1 MPTSS
6 TRRMQTRS
14 QTRPAAQPAAELRL
28 KRRMPS
34 VPAPRIP
41 SRLRTSKPRNLQQRE
56 PASRSATT
64 IRHQL
69 LTAGFEAPQKG
80 THQLP
85 PAQHTV
91 AEEVQGSVP
100 ERVHFPPHR
109 DASPTLSSSEAGS
122 EESDEAEDD
131 KTDPAEQRKTA
142 VADLHDIITVN
153 GECLRSFYKGTVSDR
168 RIKNFLT
175 AASLYDYGQ
184 NSWTDVPR
192 DVDSGEVLHAGF
204 MRLIRSIINGLGN
217 SQGSRDIVDT
227 REAIFRHHDDSAQVS
242 KPHLAI
248 RATGPS
254 FELPKR
260 KDIKL
265 NDVGFAN
272 IASAF
277 DVKREAEVTQ
287 DDVDDLAVYNR
298 QIFLWQPNRLFSR
311 TLLLTEMHVRLL
323 HCDRSGAYKTTPIN
337 IHDDPCTFVRL
348 VLGLSSTEER
358 VLGLDTNIQW
368 TVKSGKKVAGT
379 ISTLS
384 PAGKRV
390 KYKLDMRDPY
400 FATQLVRGRG
410 TVCWS
415 ARDRSGRHILIK
427 DAWRTDPQVP
437 EYTFLERAKGLE
449 GVVQQLAYEGSLRK
463 TKDLRPDCFDFE
475 DDDFYNRTLS
485 RVTMVRYG
493 ASLCQFKSQSQAIA
507 ALRDAIQG
515 HFNLLKAGVLHRD
528 VSMDNVLFGED
539 GASVGNRGVII
550 DLDMAIMAKGLTAG
564 IITELP
570 AGTRLYQSICVLDYD
585 RGLVPVPHDYLDDLE
600 SFFYVLCHLLH
611 GYECVDSPVDGAF
624 EGSAAMARWEH
635 MASVVASTAKLEYI
649 EFGGLAIDPPPLF
662 WSSTCIRLCDEF
674 RQYLLPLVNSKIKLR
689 VTRDDVER
697 DALARDLHRG
707 FQTHYTD
714 IIGLFDTALEDL
726 RKPGGEDPR
735 VLPIRGP
742 STPSPSEV
750 SYGSSETSGSS
761 GSSVSACSSGKRSAG
776 DIEDAEASPT
786 KRRHLSSGLVLILPV
801 PVWCLSDCACDA
813 TLTPTCTFRCMSKC
827 SLHSAHWP
835 ISSRGSIPVLNA
847 GYPQRNN
854 APDPHPYYHHYRP
867 HHPRPIQGS
876 YS

>member
-1 MPTSS
+1 
-6 TRRMQTRS
+6 
-14 QTRPAAQPAAELRL
+14 
-28 KRRMPS
+28 
-34 VPAPRIP
+34 
-41 SRLRTSKPRNLQQRE
+41 
-56 PASRSATT
+56 
-64 IRHQL
+64 
-69 LTAGFEAPQKG
+69 
-80 THQLP
+80 
-85 PAQHTV
+85 
-91 AEEVQGSVP
+91 
-100 ERVHFPPHR
+100 
-109 DASPTLSSSEAGS
+109 
-122 EESDEAEDD
+122 
-131 KTDPAEQRKTA
+131 
-142 VADLHDIITVN
+142 
-153 GECLRSFYKGTVSDR
+153 
-168 RIKNFLT
+168 
-175 AASLYDYGQ
+175 
-184 NSWTDVPR
+184 
-192 DVDSGEVLHAGF
+192 
-204 MRLIRSIINGLGN
+204 
-217 SQGSRDIVDT
+217 
-227 REAIFRHHDDSAQVS
+227 
-242 KPHLAI
+242 
-248 RATGPS
+248 
-254 FELPKR
+254 
-260 KDIKL
+260 
-265 NDVGFAN
+265 
-272 IASAF
+272 
-277 DVKREAEVTQ
+277 
-287 DDVDDLAVYNR
+287 
-298 QIFLWQPNRLFSR
+298 
-311 TLLLTEMHVRLL
+311 MHVRLL

-400 FATQLVRGRG
+400 FATQLVRGCG

-449 GVVQQLAYEGSLRK
+449 G
-463 TKDLRPDCFDFE
+463 

-485 RVTMVRYG
+485 RVTMVRCG
-493 ASLCQFKSQSQAIA
+493 ASLCQFKSQRQAIA

-528 VSMDNVLFGED
+528 VSMGNVLFGED

-611 GYECVDSPVDGAF
+611 GYEGVDSPVDGAF
-624 EGSAAMARWEH
+624 EGSAALARWEH
-635 MASVVASTAKLEYI
+635 MANLVASSMKREYI

-697 DALARDLHRG
+697 DALARALHRG
-707 FQTHYTD
+707 IQTHYTD

-750 SYGSSETSGSS
+750 SYGSTKTSGSS
-761 GSSVSACSSGKRSAG
+761 GSSVSASSSGKRRAG
-776 DIEDAEASPT
+776 DIEDTEASPT

-801 PVWCLSDCACDA
+801 PV
-813 TLTPTCTFRCMSKC
+813 
-827 SLHSAHWP
+827 
-835 ISSRGSIPVLNA
+835 
-847 GYPQRNN
+847 
-854 APDPHPYYHHYRP
+854 
-867 HHPRPIQGS
+867 
-876 YS
+876 